1 MTDVD
6 LKAQV
11 ALVTGAS
18 RGIGAATA
26 KALAAAGAHVIVNYK
41 TSADRAKEVVDA
53 IGSAGGSAEPMCFDI
68 SIETEVAGA
77 FEHIMAA
84 HQRLDIL
91 VNNAGISK
99 DALFLRVKPEMVNE
113 MIDVNIKGSF
123 FCTFHAARYMIKQR
137 SGKIVT
143 VSSIVGLGGNP
154 GQIVYATTKAGLI
167 GMTKSFAKELGPRG
181 IRVNAIAPGLVDTE
195 MTEGI
200 DRGAIIKDIPLRK
213 IGSPDE
219 VAGVILF
226 LCSDLSAYVTG
237 QVVVVDGGLY
247 T

>member
-1 MTDVD
+1 MTTID
-6 LKAQV
+6 LKGHV

-26 KALAAAGAHVIVNYK
+26 KALAGAGAHVIVNYK
-41 TSADRAKEVVDA
+41 SSSVGAGEVVSS
-53 IGSAGGSAEPMCFDI
+53 IVSEGGSAESMCFD
-68 SIETEVAGA
+68 VADEAAVGR
-77 FEHIMAA
+77 HINDIVTR
-84 HQRLDIL
+84 HGKIDIL

-99 DALFLRVKPEMVNE
+99 DALFLRIKPEMLNE
-113 MIDVNIKGSF
+113 MIDVNLKGSF

-137 SGKIVT
+137 RGKIVM

-154 GQIVYATTKAGLI
+154 GQSAYATTKAGLI

-181 IRVNAIAPGLVDTE
+181 VRVNAIAPGLVDTE
-195 MTEGI
+195 MTSGI
-200 DRGAIIKDIPLRK
+200 DRQAIINDIPLRK
-213 IGSPDE
+213 TGSPDE

-226 LCSDLSAYVTG
+226 LCSGLSDYITG
-237 QVVVVDGGLY
+237 QVIIVDGGLY

>member
-1 MTDVD
+1 MTTID
-6 LKAQV
+6 LKGHV

-26 KALAAAGAHVIVNYK
+26 RALAGAGAHVIVNYK
-41 TSADRAKEVVDA
+41 SSSGGADEVVSS
-53 IGSAGGSAEPMCFDI
+53 IVSAGGSAESMCFDVA
-68 SIETEVAGA
+68 EEAEVGR
-77 FEHIMAA
+77 HINDIVTR
-84 HQRLDIL
+84 HGKIDIL

-99 DALFLRVKPEMVNE
+99 DALFLRIKPEMLNE
-113 MIDVNIKGSF
+113 MIDVNLKGSF

-137 SGKIVT
+137 RGKIVM

-154 GQIVYATTKAGLI
+154 GQSAYATTKAGLI

-181 IRVNAIAPGLVDTE
+181 VRVNAIAPGLVDTE
-195 MTEGI
+195 MTSGI
-200 DRGAIIKDIPLRK
+200 DRQAIINDIPLRK
-213 IGSPDE
+213 TGSPDE

-226 LCSDLSAYVTG
+226 LCSGLSDYITG
-237 QVVVVDGGLY
+237 QVIVVDGGLY

>member
-1 MTDVD
+1 MTTID
-6 LKAQV
+6 LSNQV

-26 KALAAAGAHVIVNYK
+26 KLLGRAGAHVIVNYK
-41 TSADRAKEVVDA
+41 SSSGSAQEVV
-53 IGSAGGSAEPMCFDI
+53 GSIISSGGSAEAMCFDVADEAEVGRHFAHI
-68 SIETEVAGA
+68 IERHA
-77 FEHIMAA
+77 
-84 HQRLDIL
+84 RLDIL

-99 DALFLRVKPEMVNE
+99 DALFLRIKPEMLNE
-113 MIDVNIKGSF
+113 MIDVNLKGSF

-143 VSSIVGLGGNP
+143 VSSIVGLGGNA
-154 GQIVYATTKAGLI
+154 GQSMYAMTKAGLI

-181 IRVNAIAPGLVDTE
+181 VRVNAIAPGLVDTE
-195 MTEGI
+195 MTSGI
-200 DRGAIIKDIPLRK
+200 DRQAIIKEIPLRK
-213 IGSPDE
+213 TGSPDE

-226 LCSDLSAYVTG
+226 LCSALSEYITG
-237 QVVVVDGGLY
+237 QVIIVDGGLY

>member
-26 KALAAAGAHVIVNYK
+26 RALAAAGAHVIVNYK

-53 IGSAGGSAEPMCFDI
+53 IRSAGGSAEPMCFDI

-84 HQRLDIL
+84 HKRLDIL

-123 FCTFHAARYMIKQR
+123 FCTFHAARYMI
-137 SGKIVT
+137 
-143 VSSIVGLGGNP
+143 
-154 GQIVYATTKAGLI
+154 
-167 GMTKSFAKELGPRG
+167 
-181 IRVNAIAPGLVDTE
+181 
-195 MTEGI
+195 
-200 DRGAIIKDIPLRK
+200 
-213 IGSPDE
+213 
-219 VAGVILF
+219 
-226 LCSDLSAYVTG
+226 
-237 QVVVVDGGLY
+237 
-247 T
+247 

>member
-1 MTDVD
+1 MTGID
-6 LKAQV
+6 LSGQV

-26 KALAAAGAHVIVNYK
+26 KALAAAGAHVIVNYR
-41 TSADRAKEVVDA
+41 TRAERAREVVES
-53 IGSAGGSAEPMCFDI
+53 ITSAGGSAEPMGFDI
-68 SIETEVAGA
+68 SVEADVAKA
-77 FEHIMAA
+77 FGDIMAA
-84 HQRLDIL
+84 NRRLDIL
-91 VNNAGISK
+91 VNNAGISR
-99 DALFLRVKPEMVNE
+99 DALFLRVRPEMVNE
-113 MIDVNIKGSF
+113 MIDINLKGSF

-137 SGKIVT
+137 RGKIVT

-154 GQIVYATTKAGLI
+154 GQSVYATTKAGLI

-195 MTEGI
+195 MTEGV
-200 DRGAIIKDIPLRK
+200 DRGAIMEAIPLRK

>member
-1 MTDVD
+1 MTTID
-6 LKAQV
+6 LSTRV

-26 KALAAAGAHVIVNYK
+26 KLLGNAGAHVIVNYK
-41 TSADRAKEVVDA
+41 SSSSLAQEVVDS
-53 IGSAGGSAEPMCFDI
+53 ILSSGGSAEAMCFDVTD
-68 SIETEVAGA
+68 EAEVGRHFTDIIARHA
-77 FEHIMAA
+77 K
-84 HQRLDIL
+84 LDIL

-99 DALFLRVKPEMVNE
+99 DALFLRIKPEMLNE
-113 MIDVNIKGSF
+113 MIDVNLKGSF

-154 GQIVYATTKAGLI
+154 GQSVYAMTKAGLI

-181 IRVNAIAPGLVDTE
+181 VRVNAVAPGLVDTE
-195 MTEGI
+195 MTSGI
-200 DRGAIIKDIPLRK
+200 DRQAIIKEIPLRK
-213 IGSPDE
+213 TGSPDE

-226 LCSDLSAYVTG
+226 LCSDLSEYITG
-237 QVVVVDGGLY
+237 QVIIVDGGLY

>member
-1 MTDVD
+1 MTGID
-6 LKAQV
+6 LGTQV

-26 KALAAAGAHVIVNYK
+26 KTLAAAGAHVIVNYRTNDDK
-41 TSADRAKEVVDA
+41 AREVVES
-53 IGSAGGSAEPMCFDI
+53 IHSEGGSAESMRFDI
-68 SIETEVAGA
+68 SVEAEVGKA
-77 FEHIMAA
+77 FGEIMAV
-84 HQRLDIL
+84 HQRIDIL

-99 DALFLRVKPEMVNE
+99 DALFLRIRPEMVNE
-113 MIDVNIKGSF
+113 MIDVNLKGSF

-137 SGKIVT
+137 RGKIVT

-154 GQIVYATTKAGLI
+154 GQSVYATTKAGLI

-195 MTEGI
+195 MTEGM
-200 DRGAIIKDIPLRK
+200 DKGAIINDIPLRK

-226 LCSDLSAYVTG
+226 LCSDLSAYITG

>member
-1 MTDVD
+1 MTGID
-6 LKAQV
+6 LGGQV

-26 KALAAAGAHVIVNYK
+26 KVLASAGAHVIVNYR
-41 TSADRAKEVVDA
+41 TGADRAREVVES
-53 IGSAGGSAEPMCFDI
+53 IRSARGSAESVGFDI
-68 SIETEVAGA
+68 SVETEVGKA
-77 FEHIMAA
+77 FSDIMAA
-84 HQRLDIL
+84 HGRLDIL
-91 VNNAGISK
+91 VNNAGISR

-113 MIDVNIKGSF
+113 MVDVNLKGSF
-123 FCTFHAARYMIKQR
+123 FCTFHAARYMIKLR
-137 SGKIVT
+137 RGRIVT

-154 GQIVYATTKAGLI
+154 GQSVYATTKAGLI

-195 MTEGI
+195 MTEGM
-200 DRGAIIKDIPLRK
+200 DRGAIINDIPLRK

-226 LCSDLSAYVTG
+226 LCSDLSAYITG

>member
-1 MTDVD
+1 MTGVD

-53 IGSAGGSAEPMCFDI
+53 IRSAGGSAEPMCFDI

-77 FEHIMAA
+77 IGQIMAA

-137 SGKIVT
+137 CGKIVT

>member
-1 MTDVD
+1 MTTID
-6 LKAQV
+6 LSTQV

-26 KALAAAGAHVIVNYK
+26 MLLGSAGAHVIVNYK
-41 TSADRAKEVVDA
+41 SSSSLAQEVVDS
-53 IGSAGGSAEPMCFDI
+53 ITSSGGSAEAMCFDVAD
-68 SIETEVAGA
+68 EAEVGRHFVDIIARHA
-77 FEHIMAA
+77 
-84 HQRLDIL
+84 RLDIL

-99 DALFLRVKPEMVNE
+99 DALFLRIKPEMLNE
-113 MIDVNIKGSF
+113 MIDVNLKGSF

-143 VSSIVGLGGNP
+143 VSSIVGLGGNA
-154 GQIVYATTKAGLI
+154 GQSVYAMTKAGLI

-181 IRVNAIAPGLVDTE
+181 VRVNAIAPGLVDTE
-195 MTEGI
+195 MTSGI
-200 DRGAIIKDIPLRK
+200 DRQAIIKEIPLRRT
-213 IGSPDE
+213 GSTDE

-226 LCSDLSAYVTG
+226 LCSDLSDYITG
-237 QVVVVDGGLY
+237 QVIIVDGGLY

>member
-1 MTDVD
+1 MMTID
-6 LKAQV
+6 LSTKV

-26 KALAAAGAHVIVNYK
+26 RLLGSAGAHVIVNYK
-41 TSADRAKEVVDA
+41 SSSALAQEVV
-53 IGSAGGSAEPMCFDI
+53 GSIVSSGGSAEAMCFDVAD
-68 SIETEVAGA
+68 EAEVGSHFADIIA
-77 FEHIMAA
+77 RHA
-84 HQRLDIL
+84 RLDFL

-99 DALFLRVKPEMVNE
+99 DALFLRVKPEMLNE
-113 MIDVNIKGSF
+113 MIDVNLKGSF

-137 SGKIVT
+137 SGRIVT

-154 GQIVYATTKAGLI
+154 GQSVYAMTKAGLI

-181 IRVNAIAPGLVDTE
+181 VRVNAIAPGLVDTE
-195 MTEGI
+195 MTSGI
-200 DRGAIIKDIPLRK
+200 DKQAIANEIPLRK
-213 IGSPDE
+213 TGSPEE

-226 LCSDLSAYVTG
+226 LCSDLSEYITG
-237 QVVVVDGGLY
+237 QVIVVDGGLY